1 VIEAGAL
8 IWPMLASAALVG
20 LAGGVHC
27 VGMCGGIV
35 AALAGATGQR
45 QPGMR
50 LHLAYSVGRI
60 LSYGV
65 AGALAG
71 GAGGV
76 LGWAGSAALGAR
88 GSMVGQ
94 SLFMLAASLMLIM
107 LGLYLSGLAPAVRH
121 LESLGAGLWRRLQPL
136 ARPLLPA
143 ATPVR
148 AAALGAIWGFLPCG
162 LVYAMLVTAMA
173 TGSPALG
180 AAVLV
185 AFGLGTLPNLLA
197 VGLWLSRFRAIVRAP
212 RARLVAGAAVC
223 MFGLYGLVLFGQG
236 LASGGNPHAH
246 HHHAVDAGGAAGRS
260 RI

>member
-1 VIEAGAL
+1 MEAGMM
-8 IWPMLASAALVG
+8 IWPALASAALVG

-35 AALAGATGQR
+35 GALAGATGQR
-45 QPGMR
+45 QPAMR
-50 LHLAYSVGRI
+50 LHLAYSAGRI
-60 LSYGV
+60 LSYGL

-71 GAGGV
+71 SAGGV
-76 LGWAGSAALGAR
+76 LGWAGSAALGVR

-94 SLFMLAASLMLIM
+94 SIFMLAASLMLIM
-107 LGLYLSGLAPAVRH
+107 LGLYLSGLAPVLRH
-121 LESLGAGLWRRLQPL
+121 MESLGAGLWRRLQPL

-143 ATPVR
+143 ATLPR
-148 AAALGAIWGFLPCG
+148 AVGLGAIWGFLPCG

-197 VGLWLSRFRAIVRAP
+197 VGFWLSRFRAIVRSP
-212 RARLVAGAAVC
+212 RARLAAGAAVC
-223 MFGLYGLVLFGQG
+223 IFGIYGLVLFGHG
-236 LASGGNPHAH
+236 LLGGSDPHAH
-246 HHHAVDAGGAAGRS
+246 HHHAVDAGGVAGGH